1 MKEKLTHAE
10 SLTISSM
17 LFGLFFGA
25 GNLIFPAYLGEASGA
40 NLWISLLGFL
50 ITGVGL
56 PLLAIASLG
65 MTRSEGLLD
74 LSGRV
79 SHKYSYFF
87 TCLLYLTI
95 GPFFAIPRCFTV
107 PFETG
112 ISALLP
118 SGMAK
123 STGLFIFSLIFF
135 AIMLFFSLRPGRIMD
150 WIGKFL
156 TPAFL
161 LFFFFIMITALL
173 HPLGNYHAVK
183 PVGKY
188 ASAPLISGVFAGYN
202 TMDALAGLA
211 FGIIVISSIRTF
223 GVTKP
228 EKVAS
233 AALKTG
239 VLTCLLMAVIYAI
252 TALVGAQSR
261 TALGLAAN
269 GGEALSHIARHY
281 FPGLGA
287 VIFALMI
294 FVACLKTAIG
304 LITAC
309 SETFVEM
316 FPKTLSY
323 NKWAIIF
330 SLLAFGIANVG
341 LTTIISLSLPVLML
355 LYPLAISLIL
365 LALTSKLFDFKQVD
379 YQIMTAVTFLCAL
392 GDFFKILPAGMQVKA
407 VTGLYGR
414 VLPLYRDGLGW
425 LVPVA
430 VTFVI
435 LAIKAAISKKR
446 A

>member
-118 SGMAK
+118 SGMTK
-123 STGLFIFSLIFF
+123 STGLFI
-135 AIMLFFSLRPGRIMD
+135 LRPGRIMD

-173 HPLGNYHAVK
+173 HPLGNYQAVK

-188 ASAPLISGVFAGYN
+188 ASAPLISGALAGYN

-233 AALKTG
+233 ATLKTG

-269 GGEALSHIARHY
+269 GGEALSQISRHY

-330 SLLAFGIANVG
+330 SLLAFGIANIG
-341 LTTIISLSLPVLML
+341 LTTIISFSLPVLML

-392 GDFFKILPAGMQVKA
+392 GDFFEALPAGMQVKA
-407 VTGLYGR
+407 VISLYGH
-414 VLPLYRDGLGW
+414 VLPLYQDGLGW

-435 LAIKAAISKKR
+435 LAIKATISKKR

>member
-25 GNLIFPAYLGEASGA
+25 GNLIFPAYLGEASGR
-40 NLWISLLGFL
+40 NLWSALCGFL

-56 PLLAIASLG
+56 PLLATAALG
-65 MTRSEGLLD
+65 ITRSEGLME

-79 SHKYSYFF
+79 GRKYSYFF

-118 SGMAK
+118 KGLPK

-161 LFFFFIMITALL
+161 AFFFFIMITALL
-173 HPLGNYHAVK
+173 HPLGSYQTSQPA
-183 PVGKY
+183 GEY
-188 ASAPLISGVFAGYN
+188 ASAPLISGVLAGYN

-223 GVTKP
+223 GITKP
-228 EKVAS
+228 EKVA
-233 AALKTG
+233 AATLKTG
-239 VLTCLLMAVIYAI
+239 LLTCLAMAVIYAI

-261 TALGLAAN
+261 EALGLAAN
-269 GGEALSHIARHY
+269 GGEALSEIASHY

-287 VIFALMI
+287 ILFALMI
-294 FVACLKTAIG
+294 FLACLKTAIG
-304 LITAC
+304 LVTAC

-316 FPKTLSY
+316 FPKSLSY
-323 NKWAIIF
+323 NKWAILF

-341 LTTIISLSLPVLML
+341 LTTIISFSLPVLML
-355 LYPLAISLIL
+355 LYPLSISLIL
-365 LALTSKLFDFKQVD
+365 MALTSDLFAFKQAD

-392 GDFFKILPAGMQVKA
+392 GDFFKALPAGMQVKA
-407 VTGLYGR
+407 VTGFYGR
-414 VLPLYRDGLGW
+414 VLPLYQDGLGW
-425 LVPVA
+425 LLPVSA
-430 VTFVI
+430 VFII
-435 LAIKAAISKKR
+435 LAAKALIGKKR
-446 A
+446 S

>member
-173 HPLGNYHAVK
+173 P
-183 PVGKY
+183 
-188 ASAPLISGVFAGYN
+188 AP
-202 TMDALAGLA
+202 
-211 FGIIVISSIRTF
+211 
-223 GVTKP
+223 
-228 EKVAS
+228 
-233 AALKTG
+233 
-239 VLTCLLMAVIYAI
+239 
-252 TALVGAQSR
+252 
-261 TALGLAAN
+261 
-269 GGEALSHIARHY
+269 H
-281 FPGLGA
+281 
-287 VIFALMI
+287 
-294 FVACLKTAIG
+294 
-304 LITAC
+304 
-309 SETFVEM
+309 
-316 FPKTLSY
+316 
-323 NKWAIIF
+323 
-330 SLLAFGIANVG
+330 
-341 LTTIISLSLPVLML
+341 
-355 LYPLAISLIL
+355 
-365 LALTSKLFDFKQVD
+365 
-379 YQIMTAVTFLCAL
+379 
-392 GDFFKILPAGMQVKA
+392 
-407 VTGLYGR
+407 
-414 VLPLYRDGLGW
+414 
-425 LVPVA
+425 
-430 VTFVI
+430 
-435 LAIKAAISKKR
+435 
-446 A
+446 